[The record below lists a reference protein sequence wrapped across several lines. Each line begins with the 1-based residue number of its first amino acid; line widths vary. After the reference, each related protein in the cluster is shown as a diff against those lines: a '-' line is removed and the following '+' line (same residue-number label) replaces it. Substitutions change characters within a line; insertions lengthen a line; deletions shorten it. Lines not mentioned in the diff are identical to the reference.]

1 MKEIGLNS
9 AEYIKCQFIDFLL
22 SKNNEIII
30 GNEFMYGSTSKLAD
44 LIVIKKNKII
54 AVEIKSENDNLNRLK
69 DQILEYKKVFNYV
82 LIVTTEKFKDKIL
95 DMTSSDIGIY
105 IINKNLSFI
114 KIRPPHIQ
122 KHRSKIEILYSINAK
137 YLDKLGNYS
146 NKKYNADE
154 IRLFFSKK
162 RISYIQEIL
171 LKYTTEKY
179 INRFKLFIE
188 DRGKQTHIDDLE
200 ILSSSFQ
207 IE

>member
-30 GNEFMYGSTSKLAD
+30 GNEFMYGTTSKLAD
-44 LIVIKKNKII
+44 LIVIKNNKII

-82 LIVTTEKFKDKIL
+82 LIVTTEKFKDKVL

-122 KHRSKIEILYSINAK
+122 KHRSKIEILHSINAK

-146 NKKYNADE
+146 NKNYNADE
-154 IRLFFSKK
+154 IRLLYAKK

-171 LKYTTEKY
+171 LKYITEKY
-179 INRFKLFIE
+179 ISRFKLFIK